1 MCLVDKIFVNIVY
14 SNNIHQGHAQNNKK
28 HAVKEK
34 ILTKLEEMLN
44 TAKS

>member
-28 HAVKEK
+28 HAVKET
-34 ILTKLEEMLN
+34 ILQNINQT
-44 TAKS
+44 